1 MRIDELIKLLE
12 QIKKQ
17 HGNIECVQEIDDFF
31 GKKKINSTI
40 ENVNIV
46 DFDKGKAVQV
56 DWRTEQNQ
64 TKSWRNSK
72 TAATKRGC

>member
-1 MRIDELIKLLE
+1 MKINELIELLE
-12 QIKKQ
+12 RVKQQ

-46 DFDKGKAVQV
+46 EFGKGKAVRF
-56 DWRTEQNQ
+56 DWR
-64 TKSWRNSK
+64 R
-72 TAATKRGC
+72 